1 MKLAVTF
8 RTFEGQKKYLQ
19 KAMENKAEIFF
30 KEDYADKN
38 EWNKVAES
46 ADVLL
51 SWNPSLEGVGK
62 NDYSLQNVKFI
73 QLMSAGFDHVQ
84 LNDYPSGLKIAC
96 NKGAYAEPMAEHV
109 VAMMLAQSKRLFTYH
124 KEIAAGEF
132 KQLESQTKFIKGSTV
147 GIVGFGE
154 IGKAVA
160 KLLRPYGVH
169 ILAINSS
176 GKTNEAVDFVGTLA
190 DLDYVLKNSD
200 TLVITIALNNKT
212 EGLINREKLELMKN
226 DAVLVNVARGAI
238 IDEKSLYEHLKSH
251 PDFYAALDAWWVEP
265 FKYKKFELDYP
276 FFELP
281 NLLGSP
287 HNSALVYNNLHMG
300 TVHAVENLHRYLSGK
315 KVEGL
320 IN

>member
-8 RTFEGQKKYLQ
+8 GTFEGQKEYLQ
-19 KAMENKAEIFF
+19 KAMGEKADIFF

-38 EWNKVAES
+38 EWKKVVES
-46 ADVLL
+46 AEVLL
-51 SWNPSLEGVGK
+51 SWNPSLEGVNK
-62 NDYSLQNVKFI
+62 NNYSLENVKFM
-73 QLMSAGFDHVQ
+73 QLMSAGFDHIR
-84 LNDYPSGLKIAC
+84 LDEYPASLKIAC

-124 KEIAAGEF
+124 KDMAAGEF

-147 GIVGFGE
+147 GIIGFGE

-160 KLLRPYGVH
+160 KLLQPFGVH
-169 ILAINSS
+169 VLAINSS
-176 GKTNEAVDFVGTLA
+176 GKTNEPVDFIGTLA

-200 TLVITIALNNKT
+200 TLVITIALNEKT
-212 EGLINREKLELMKN
+212 EGLINKEKLELMKN
-226 DAVLVNVARGAI
+226 DAVLVNVARGPI

-287 HNSALVYNNLHMG
+287 HNSALVYNDLLMG
-300 TVHAVENLHRYLSGK
+300 TVHAVQNLNRFINGE